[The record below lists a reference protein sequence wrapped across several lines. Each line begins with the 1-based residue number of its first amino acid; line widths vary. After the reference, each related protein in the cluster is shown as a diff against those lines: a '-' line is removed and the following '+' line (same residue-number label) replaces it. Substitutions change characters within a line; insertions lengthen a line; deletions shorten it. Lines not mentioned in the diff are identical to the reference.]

1 MTNHVSSS
9 ARSRLPVGGILVAIL
24 AALMFATALPA
35 AVLARDDG
43 PIDQSTL
50 QPPLNSNF
58 SYTCVRERDQGIRC
72 QGTWNPT
79 YHNEPSGL
87 TCGDKDIYVSGGG
100 HEVLTRW
107 HTPDGKALRTF
118 VTLRYDET
126 YSLSPTGAGR
136 VATNHAKWIRTYTYP
151 VPGVLEKR
159 IFTEIGRLFY
169 LTDDRGRVVWVDQGV
184 IRWVP
189 GQEFE
194 TIDWSA
200 GRLDGY
206 DDFDAALARL
216 CRALS

>member
-1 MTNHVSSS
+1 MTSYLSIRGNSG
-9 ARSRLPVGGILVAIL
+9 RRLGGILATIL
-24 AALMFATALPA
+24 TAMLLTTALPA

-50 QPPLNSNF
+50 QPPLNPNF
-58 SYTCVRERDQGIRC
+58 TYTCVRERDQGIRC

-79 YHNEPSGL
+79 YQNEPSGL
-87 TCGDKDIYVSGGG
+87 TCGDQDIYVSGGG

-126 YSLSPTGAGR
+126 YSLSPTGGGR

-169 LTDDRGRVVWVDQGV
+169 LTDDHGRVVWVDQGV

-189 GQEFE
+189 GEEFQ

-206 DDFDAALARL
+206 NDFDAALARL